1 MPVYNGERFIR
12 EALDSLLN
20 QTFTEFEL
28 VISDNGSTDATEE
41 ICRDYAQRDPRVT
54 YLRNDVN
61 RGAAWNFNNVVHVA
75 TGRLFKWAAADDVHD
90 PEHVA
95 HCVAALDAD
104 PTAVAAYTQS
114 LYIDEAGNRQ
124 EEYDPGWDLRSD
136 NAYERMKIVI
146 LRGGHWVNADP
157 LLGVMRTDALRRT
170 RLFPKYQ
177 GGDKRPIGELSLIG
191 KILQVPGHLLMRR
204 RHAGA
209 SNTNNPHSTQY
220 NEASIEWMS
229 EFFKGSSWQIKLP
242 SWTLL
247 ADHAQSV
254 WASDLPL
261 TDKLKLAATVARAC
275 RWQSGFLWSELKAA
289 SRPLPKK
296 RAP

>member
-1 MPVYNGERFIR
+1 
-12 EALDSLLN
+12 
-20 QTFTEFEL
+20 
-28 VISDNGSTDATEE
+28 
-41 ICRDYAQRDPRVT
+41 
-54 YLRNDVN
+54 
-61 RGAAWNFNNVVHVA
+61 
-75 TGRLFKWAAADDVHD
+75 
-90 PEHVA
+90 
-95 HCVAALDAD
+95 
-104 PTAVAAYTQS
+104 
-114 LYIDEAGNRQ
+114 
-124 EEYDPGWDLRSD
+124 
-136 NAYERMKIVI
+136 MKIVI

-170 RLFPKYQ
+170 LCFRSIRAATSDRSASSVSSARFS
-177 GGDKRPIGELSLIG
+177 R
-191 KILQVPGHLLMRR
+191 VPGHLLMRR

-254 WASDLPL
+254 WASGLPL

-296 RAP
+296 R